1 MPKRARFEVIP
12 FGDYRWD
19 NPRGQRRAERIVRAM
34 EERGMFLH
42 GINAHGG
49 NISVHDD
56 VYMELMRTLGLHT
69 SDDRGAF
76 ARLTGR
82 LGLIQRA
89 IRTAIDRRR
98 RQAYLL
104 LRRVLPIELASL
116 THRVGGSTS
125 WRVD

>member
-19 NPRGQRRAERIVRAM
+19 ESVIIAGTRLQRRMERIAR
-34 EERGMFLH
+34 MFPH

-116 THRVGGSTS
+116 TLA
-125 WRVD
+125 